1 MAYGDMPMAGGM
13 GGETEEESP
22 PSSPTPESYASDEE
36 AALAEAFPE
45 LAGKPERL
53 SALRTAIQICV
64 DNATSGGSGG
74 RDSEPPPMKG
84 KGGSAKAPNA
94 LILAFGGKPK
104 GKSA

>member
-22 PSSPTPESYASDEE
+22 PSSPTPESYPDDIT
-36 AALAEAFPE
+36 AALAEAMPE
-45 LAGKPERL
+45 MAKSPERL
-53 SALRTAIQICV
+53 SAFKTAMQLCCDEV
-64 DNATSGGSGG
+64 MG
-74 RDSEPPPMKG
+74 RDKAPDSEPPPARG